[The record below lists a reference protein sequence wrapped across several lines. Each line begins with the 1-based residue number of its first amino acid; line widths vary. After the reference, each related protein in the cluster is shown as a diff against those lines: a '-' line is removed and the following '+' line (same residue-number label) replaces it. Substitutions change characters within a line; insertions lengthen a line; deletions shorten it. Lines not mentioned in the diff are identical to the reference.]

1 MLYYYYYYYCEY
13 VMIALLLSISYSDSQ
28 AQKWQNTSTDERLS
42 VGYFQLSK
50 KWEVQDVSQE
60 SLSFSN
66 L

>member
-1 MLYYYYYYYCEY
+1 
-13 VMIALLLSISYSDSQ
+13 MIALLLSISYSDSQ

-60 SLSFSN
+60 SLPFSN